1 MASKSHV
8 TAAVLIFHLLFSS
21 LVSGQ
26 TPGSVPVPPPPPP
39 RIGLLPC
46 VINVVSLAICA
57 PVVLVLKLIGIGN
70 PNGPCCTLIKGL
82 SANQAASC
90 LCLAV
95 RANILGINITIPGDT
110 GLLLKLCNVTL
121 PIGLGCPT

>member
-8 TAAVLIFHLLFSS
+8 IAAVLVFHLLFSS

-26 TPGSVPVPPPPPP
+26 TPSPPPPP
-39 RIGLLPC
+39 IGLLPC
-46 VINVVSLAICA
+46 VINVLSLAICA
-57 PVVLVLKLIGIGN
+57 PVLLVLKLLGIGN
-70 PNGPCCTLIKGL
+70 PNGPCCTLIRSL

-95 RANILGINITIPGDT
+95 RVNILGLNISIPGDI
-110 GLLLKLCNVTL
+110 GLLVKLCNVTL
-121 PIGLGCPT
+121 PIGFGCPT